1 MNPRRLANLAALVLM
16 CLATAG
22 PVLAAQQV
30 WRCGPD
36 GRAFSDRPCSDGS
49 AYSVDDR
56 RDDDEVQAA
65 RVLAQREQKLAQALA
80 AERVERSKVPPGGGL
95 SSIGPLQAELDAS
108 RRERELSRMK
118 GQRPVQKKLP
128 RRSQS
133 AAGT

>member
-1 MNPRRLANLAALVLM
+1 MKPRRLANLAALVLM

-36 GRAFSDRPCSDGS
+36 GRVFSDRPCSEGS
-49 AYSVDDR
+49 AYNVDDR

-65 RVLAQREQKLAQALA
+65 RVLAQREQKLAQTLA
-80 AERVERSKVPPGGGL
+80 AERAERSKVPPGGGL

-108 RRERELSRMK
+108 RRERELSRLK
-118 GQRPVQKKLP
+118 GQRQWQKKLP

-133 AAGT
+133 VAGT